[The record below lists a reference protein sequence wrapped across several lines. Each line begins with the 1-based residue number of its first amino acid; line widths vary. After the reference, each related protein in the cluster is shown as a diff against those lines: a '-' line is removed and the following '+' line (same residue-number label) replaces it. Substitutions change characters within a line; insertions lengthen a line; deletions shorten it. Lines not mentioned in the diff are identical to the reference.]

1 MDKDNVLSGM
11 VSELRRGTLVL
22 CVLSQ
27 LKSPMYGYS
36 LVNTLNEK
44 GISAEANTLY
54 PLLRRLENQGLL
66 ESSWQT
72 DGPKPR
78 KYDQAT
84 EFGNKICQQLK
95 QHWDKTV
102 NSINQI
108 FEEEAK

>member
-1 MDKDNVLSGM
+1 MEKDSVLSSM

-27 LKSPMYGYS
+27 LKIPMYGYN

-44 GISAEANTLY
+44 GIAAEANTLY
-54 PLLRRLENQGLL
+54 PLLRRL

-78 KYDQAT
+78 KYYQTT
-84 EFGNKICQQLK
+84 EFGNEICRQLK

-102 NSINQI
+102 SSINQI
-108 FEEEAK
+108 FEEE

>member
-78 KYDQAT
+78 KYYQAT

-95 QHWDKTV
+95 QPWDKTV